1 MMVITDFLLKD
12 LNKFERSDIEEVK
25 DIENLYEII
34 FFKVLFSDND
44 NSNDAIAI
52 QYRSKQEIVREDPYE
67 ITRIA
72 NKREFRT
79 IDNNHKFKNERSEI
93 DQIQDFMEEWDEE
106 LKSMN
111 YTLNR
116 SRPFE
121 EVIFYLII
129 YTTYLI

>member
-1 MMVITDFLLKD
+1 M
-12 LNKFERSDIEEVK
+12 
-25 DIENLYEII
+25 
-34 FFKVLFSDND
+34 
-44 NSNDAIAI
+44 
-52 QYRSKQEIVREDPYE
+52 REDPYE

-79 IDNNHKFKNERSEI
+79 IDNNNHKFKNERSEI

-111 YTLNR
+111 YTLNK